1 MARKKTKKTT
11 RRRSSRRGM
20 GATKFNTSE
29 LLTQIGGVVA
39 GVAAAGYANKLL
51 FANVSDPAKKETY
64 SMITPL
70 ALGVALPM
78 LSKNKF
84 AQYAGLGAIAL
95 AGTKFLTK
103 QGVIGAA
110 EDEMSISISGDDL
123 SVVAGDSD
131 FAMAG
136 DSDFAMAGE
145 GEDSGISVLAG
156 TDTEEYAAM
165 EADEQYY
172 TDLM

>member
-1 MARKKTKKTT
+1 MARKSRKKSSP
-11 RRRSSRRGM
+11 RRRSSRRRGM
-20 GATKFNTSE
+20 GAINPSN
-29 LLTQIGGVVA
+29 LITQIGGVLA

-64 SMITPL
+64 SMIAPL

-78 LSKNKF
+78 ISKNRF
-84 AQYAGLGAIAL
+84 AEYAGLGAISL

-110 EDEMSISISGDDL
+110 DEMSVTISGDDL
-123 SVVAGDSD
+123 SVVAGADD

-136 DSDFAMAGE
+136 DSDYAMAGE
-145 GEDSGISVLAG
+145 NDAQISVLAG

-165 EADEQYY
+165 EADEEYY
-172 TDLM
+172 TGL